1 MKYADL
7 FLEFQRKARE
17 QREGLWDTAAVPVP
31 SSWVGKQASGTHYI
45 GNAQSKVF
53 HLPACE

>member
-1 MKYADL
+1 M
-7 FLEFQRKARE
+7 FVEFQREARE
-17 QREGLWDTAAVPVP
+17 EGEGLWDTAAVPVP
-31 SSWVGKQASGTHYI
+31 SGGVGKQASGTHYI